1 MTFSTAQTCQAQGIG
16 RAKRKSYQWKR
27 LARERIRKRD
37 GLLCLKCGCED
48 RLVAVNWG
56 SGTTHDNLPF
66 TWVYFRSF
74 LELDHIVPL
83 HIGGGN
89 DDDNL
94 QLLCPSCH
102 LEKTRKER
110 SSFMRGKRHAAK
122 DYYDAQF

>member
-1 MTFSTAQTCQAQGIG
+1 MRLSTTQTCQAQGVS
-16 RAKRKSYQWKR
+16 RVKRKPYQWTQRARKR
-27 LARERIRKRD
+27 IGKRD
-37 GLLCLKCGCED
+37 GPWCLKCGCED

-56 SGTTHDNLPF
+56 NGTTHDDLPF

-122 DYYDAQF
+122 DCCDAQF